1 MYAEDPE
8 LLVEAKPTRALRV
21 GAEEPEHSKT
31 ETFLF
36 TRRRRIPNLTPHLKR
51 HAHRTAP
58 RVKLGVREWRGQ
70 SQPARAS
77 SRIDFAGYCRPN
89 GDPIETHPNNSKPTV
104 AAAEED

>member
-1 MYAEDPE
+1 MALAVYAEDPE
-8 LLVEAKPTRALRV
+8 LLVEAKPMRALRV

-36 TRRRRIPNLTPHLKR
+36 TGRRWILNVTPHLKM

-58 RVKLGVREWRGQ
+58 RVKLGVRESRGQ

-77 SRIDFAGYCRPN
+77 SRIDCRWVLQA
-89 GDPIETHPNNSKPTV
+89 PT
-104 AAAEED
+104 ATRLRLI